1 MSSGSES
8 VKLVIFSVCYHEK
21 FPQKNRKYL
30 INSYLTFLV
39 GEKVFQNE
47 IFFEK
52 FL

>member
-1 MSSGSES
+1 MSIGSES
-8 VKLVIFSVCYHEK
+8 AKSVIFAVCCHEK
-21 FPQKNRKYL
+21 FSKKNRKYL

-47 IFFEK
+47 NFFEK